1 MALLEILF
9 IYDIFFIMK
18 IGIFTQE
25 LLTTNIKNRFNTC
38 TPMKDFYSEDRTKYD
53 QT

>member
-1 MALLEILF
+1 MALLEILL

-25 LLTTNIKNRFNTC
+25 LLTTNKKKVDLILVL
-38 TPMKDFYSEDRTKYD
+38 
-53 QT
+53 Q